1 MADNR
6 RQRRRSNTGDAAAT
20 QPDPDRHA
28 AADLGSATAGAGK
41 PRRRG
46 SADSE
51 RGLRGLVGSGP
62 TQVGVQAAMR
72 ARDASRPTEEELAA
86 ADADVVI
93 VRRNWQP
100 PPD

>member
-1 MADNR
+1 MVDNP
-6 RQRRRSNTGDAAAT
+6 RQRRRSNTGDAAT
-20 QPDPDRHA
+20 QPDQDRQA
-28 AADLGSATAGAGK
+28 GADLGSAAAGAAK

-51 RGLRGLVGSGP
+51 RGLRGLVGAGP

-93 VRRNWQP
+93 VRRHWRP